1 MNSLDMKAEQ
11 AAYWRFVRQ
20 MPLVAV
26 EALDEDILVVTR
38 SRKKIIV
45 EIKVS
50 IADLRHDITKIKHAA
65 MRKVLG
71 LPCLESQ
78 EEYRWSRPQDYVPH
92 SFYFAVPARIWNT
105 PKAKE
110 IFETMYP
117 YAGVITVQDKLF
129 LIPGR
134 SSMVVKQPTN
144 LRKNKLT
151 LFAIAKYVKA
161 QSASLANAYAHL
173 ARREQNDAV
182 SVSEQQGNTVDEAQ
196 L

>member
-1 MNSLDMKAEQ
+1 MKAEQ

-50 IADLRHDITKIKHAA
+50 IADLRHDITKSKHSAI
-65 MRKVLG
+65 RKVLG
-71 LPCLESQ
+71 LPYLENQ
-78 EEYRWSRPQDYVPH
+78 KECWWSRPQDYVPH
-92 SFYFAVPARIWNT
+92 SFYFAVPSRIWNT

-117 YAGVITVQDKLF
+117 YAGVISVIENVAT
-129 LIPGR
+129 IPGR
-134 SSMVVKQPTN
+134 GSMVVKPAII

-151 LFAIAKYVKA
+151 LFAITKYVKA

-182 SVSEQQGNTVDEAQ
+182 SVPEQQRNTMDEAQ
-196 L
+196 LQCGE